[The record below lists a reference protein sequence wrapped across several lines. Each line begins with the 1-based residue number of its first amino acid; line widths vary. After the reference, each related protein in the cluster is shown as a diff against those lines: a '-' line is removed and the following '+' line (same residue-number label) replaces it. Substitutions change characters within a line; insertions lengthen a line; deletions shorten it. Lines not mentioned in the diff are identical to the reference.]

1 MKDKNSAILCGIFCG
16 NLTFSHEC
24 FGEKFY
30 TAKIKVKRKSDEYDT
45 IPIMVSEKLIDVSE
59 ELDGEMICVC
69 GEYRSFYKKI
79 SEEKYSLILHLF
91 ADEFYISIN
100 RKKEFHNEIMLSG
113 TVVSNGR
120 LIKKTRRNL
129 TYIIIAVNRNYGK
142 SDYIPC
148 ICWGRYATLA
158 DSLEIG
164 THLKIVGRIQ
174 SRDYIKKLS
183 DEYSEKR
190 TAYEVSIS
198 QMEVIEGEECK
209 DQVDNAE

>member
-1 MKDKNSAILCGIFCG
+1 MKERNSAILCGVF
-16 NLTFSHEC
+16 LDKFLFSHEC
-24 FGEKFY
+24 AGEKFY
-30 TAKIKVKRKSDEYDT
+30 TAKIKVKRKSDEYDI
-45 IPIMVSEKLIDVSE
+45 IPIMVTGNLVDVSMDM
-59 ELDGEMICVC
+59 DGENVCVC

-79 SEEKYSLILHLF
+79 SKEKHSLILHLF

-148 ICWGRYATLA
+148 ICCGRYATLA

-198 QMEVIEGEECK
+198 QMEVIDDANGK
-209 DQVDNAE
+209 D

>member
-1 MKDKNSAILCGIFCG
+1 MKDKNSATLCGIFCG

-30 TAKIKVKRKSDEYDT
+30 TAKIKVKRRSDEYDT

-91 ADEFYISIN
+91 AEEFYISIN
-100 RKKEFHNEIMLSG
+100 RKKEFRNEIILSG

-129 TYIIIAVNRNYGK
+129 TYIIIAVNRPYGK

-148 ICWGRYATLA
+148 ICWGRNAICA
-158 DSLEIG
+158 DLFEIG
-164 THLKIVGRIQ
+164 THLKIIGRIQ
-174 SRDYIKKLS
+174 SREYYKKIS
-183 DEYSEKR
+183 GEYSDQR
-190 TAYEVSIS
+190 IAYEVSVS
-198 QMEVIEGEECK
+198 QMEVVESEKCE
-209 DQVDNAE
+209 D

>member
-1 MKDKNSAILCGIFCG
+1 MKERNSAILCGIFCG

-30 TAKIKVKRKSDEYDT
+30 TAKIKVKRKSDEYDI
-45 IPIMVSEKLIDVSE
+45 IPIMVTGNLVDVSMDM
-59 ELDGEMICVC
+59 DGENVCVC

-79 SEEKYSLILHLF
+79 SKEKHSLILHLF

-198 QMEVIEGEECK
+198 QMEVIDDANGK
-209 DQVDNAE
+209 D